1 MAFQGGREMS
11 RDDKLQVR
19 IRWLIRQDMV
29 DVLRIENLCFD
40 FPWCDDDF
48 RCYLR
53 RRNCIGMVAEANG
66 IDGWRIV
73 DFMIYELNK
82 GWLSVLNFAVD
93 PQFRRRGVGTQ
104 MVERLVDKLGQQRR
118 TDITA
123 LVRECNLDG
132 QLFFRGC
139 GFKVTEIVPD
149 AYDEHV
155 SEDGYLFRYHLD
167 LPNAVNPFS
176 NRPLT

>member
-1 MAFQGGREMS
+1 MS

-48 RCYLR
+48 LCYLR

-73 DFMIYELNK
+73 GFMIYELNK

-123 LVRECNLDG
+123 SYGNVIS
-132 QLFFRGC
+132 
-139 GFKVTEIVPD
+139 T
-149 AYDEHV
+149 V
-155 SEDGYLFRYHLD
+155 SYSFAA
-167 LPNAVNPFS
+167 AVS
-176 NRPLT
+176 R